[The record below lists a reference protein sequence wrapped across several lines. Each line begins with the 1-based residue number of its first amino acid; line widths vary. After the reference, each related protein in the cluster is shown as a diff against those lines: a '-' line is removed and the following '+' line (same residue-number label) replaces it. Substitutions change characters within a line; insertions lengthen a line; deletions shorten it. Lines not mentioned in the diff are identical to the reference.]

1 MEELS
6 GPEWT
11 SIGMVGVLAL
21 LMVREVFAF
30 LKSTPGKFESG
41 KAIGQLENEIA
52 RLSASISGLNE
63 ALTSILVE
71 TRATQAEV
79 REIRRDI
86 DELKGRLK

>member
-1 MEELS
+1 MELS

-21 LMVREVFAF
+21 LLVREVFAF
-30 LKSTPGKFESG
+30 LKSSPGKFESG